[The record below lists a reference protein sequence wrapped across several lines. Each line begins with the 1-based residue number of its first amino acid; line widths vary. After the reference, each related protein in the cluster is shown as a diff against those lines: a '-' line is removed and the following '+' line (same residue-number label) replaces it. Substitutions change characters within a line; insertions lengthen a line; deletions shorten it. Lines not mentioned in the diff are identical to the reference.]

1 MRLNITFSIQ
11 QTSIS
16 KLKRTFYLHQ
26 RGIIKLAQ
34 LVLGAC
40 LVMCFKR
47 VWKMRYIAS
56 PRLNF
61 HSKVF
66 WDFFF
71 LAYSALFKEQAHH
84 ACFIPRAIL
93 NGLLKMSAI
102 SSP

>member
-40 LVMCFKR
+40 LVLCFKR

-66 WDFFF
+66 WDFFS
-71 LAYSALFKEQAHH
+71 LPIQPSLKSRHIMHALFPEPSLMD
-84 ACFIPRAIL
+84 C
-93 NGLLKMSAI
+93 
-102 SSP
+102 